1 MKKLLFVLLLTIS
14 SVVHAQWILVS
25 TTLDQKEKFFIEK
38 SSITQVN
45 KFKRAWQKIELE
57 SDSSGSIKYNIRS
70 ARYYVEFDCIEKRRR
85 ELSYEVFRQ
94 PNLTDVF
101 DTSNKISDWSY
112 LPPGSI
118 DEKISNFVCFN
129 K

>member
-1 MKKLLFVLLLTIS
+1 MLTIS
-14 SVVHAQWILVS
+14 SIVHAQWILVS
-25 TTLDQKEKFFIEK
+25 TSLDQKETFFIEK

-57 SDSSGSIKYNIRS
+57 SDSSISIKRNLRS
-70 ARYYVEFDCIEKRRR
+70 ARFYVEFDCIEKRRR
-85 ELSYEVFRQ
+85 ELSYELFRQ

-101 DTSNKISDWSY
+101 DSSNKISDWSY
-112 LPPGSI
+112 IPPNSN